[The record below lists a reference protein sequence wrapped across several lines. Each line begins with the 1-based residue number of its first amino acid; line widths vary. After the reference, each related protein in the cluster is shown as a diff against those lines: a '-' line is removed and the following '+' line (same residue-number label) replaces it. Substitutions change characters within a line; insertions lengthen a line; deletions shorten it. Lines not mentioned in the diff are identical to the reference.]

1 MVIVWRELI
10 KLKLQMGQWMSNLL
24 HMPSDKLGISEEWSM
39 HAFSRSFVKGVER
52 EYSRVFFY
60 SEILKQ
66 LQLKTVSYFYLK
78 FYHLENWFTVVL
90 EFKLVDMFKLRK
102 I

>member
-1 MVIVWRELI
+1 MGAHKIETANGTVDEQFIAYALRQTWHKWRVVNACFFKVFCEGSRERI
-10 KLKLQMGQWMSNLL
+10 FQ
-24 HMPSDKLGISEEWSM
+24 GI
-39 HAFSRSFVKGVER
+39 
-52 EYSRVFFY
+52 FY

-78 FYHLENWFTVVL
+78 FYYLENWFTVVL